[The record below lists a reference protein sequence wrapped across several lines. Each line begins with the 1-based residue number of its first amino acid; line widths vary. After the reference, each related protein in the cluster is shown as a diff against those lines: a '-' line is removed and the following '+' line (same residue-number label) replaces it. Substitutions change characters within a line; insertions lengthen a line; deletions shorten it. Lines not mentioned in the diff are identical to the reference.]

1 VLLRGSLWTFVAPI
15 GGSWRALVEPSSI
28 WTDDGLDACKGQ
40 NRATGA
46 GAMIAQSVADILNQ
60 HVTLSVEGI
69 DRMYLNV
76 FVPKLQ
82 HETGIVGFFRQHR
95 GQPLPSAALMQPMSR
110 AFVAKLESF
119 ATRHNVPL
127 VQFHKGQRKDDVMK
141 EHLRRFGKDEG
152 VVFIGKAQEKTP
164 VFRTEKRRN
173 PKSGQPYPWIVRS
186 TAMVNHYY
194 IYAVDRDFGP
204 FFLKFCSYFPFNAKL
219 CLNGHEYAKRQ
230 LAREGIA
237 FEALDNGVLSCAA
250 PARLQNICDGLS
262 AEKIDGFLRK
272 WLRLLPHP
280 FTGADRKA
288 GYRYDVSILQA
299 EFSLTQVLDR
309 PVHGHLFFEQVIR
322 ENLDLGRPERV
333 QLIFN
338 RKIDRR
344 TPGRFRTCILTPDVT
359 PALNVYY
366 KNARIKQYHKE
377 NRALRTETTIN
388 NTYDFG
394 IRKRLHNLPKLREIG
409 FAANRR
415 LLEVERLSHDCMLTE
430 NAFQTINGPI
440 AAGRQ
445 RASGLRFGDLRVQS
459 LLHGLIPFRLLVEGF
474 RCADLRQHL
483 AVLSGREAASI
494 SQGAITYQLRRLRL
508 HGLIERVPSSFRYRV
523 TEFGLRVA
531 LFFTRTYNRILRP
544 GLALALSSLRAIDAP
559 LKRAFEKLD
568 TELKLWIDQAQL
580 APQT

>member
-1 VLLRGSLWTFVAPI
+1 
-15 GGSWRALVEPSSI
+15 
-28 WTDDGLDACKGQ
+28 
-40 NRATGA
+40 
-46 GAMIAQSVADILNQ
+46 MIAQSVADILSH
-60 HVTLSVEGI
+60 HVKLALEGI

-76 FVPKLQ
+76 FVPRLQ
-82 HETGIVGFFRQHR
+82 HEMGIVGFFREHR
-95 GQPLPSAALMQPMSR
+95 GHPLPSAALMQPMSR

-119 ATRHNVPL
+119 AAQREIPL
-127 VQFHKGQRKDDVMK
+127 VQFRKGQRKDDVMK
-141 EHLRRFGKDEG
+141 EHLRKFREDEG
-152 VVFIGKAQEKTP
+152 VVFVGKAQEKTP

-173 PKSGQPYPWIVRS
+173 PKTGQPYPWIVRS

-194 IYAVDRDFGP
+194 IYAVDRNFGP

-219 CLNGHEYAKRQ
+219 YLNGHEYAKRQ
-230 LAREGIA
+230 LAQEGII

-250 PARLQNICDGLS
+250 PARLQKICDGLS

-288 GYRYDVSILQA
+288 GYRYDISILQA

-309 PVHGHLFFEQVIR
+309 PVHGRLFFEQVIR
-322 ENLDLGRPERV
+322 ENLDLGRPEEV

-344 TPGRFRTCILTPDVT
+344 TPGRFRTRILTQDVT
-359 PALNVYY
+359 PSLNVYY

-394 IRKRLHNLPKLREIG
+394 IGKRLHNLPKLREIG

-415 LLEVERLSHDCMLTE
+415 LLDVERLSHDCMLTE
-430 NAFQTINGPI
+430 DTFQTINGPV

-445 RASGLRFGDLRVQS
+445 RASGLRFADVHVQS
-459 LLHGLIPFRLLVEGF
+459 LLHGLIPFRLLPNGF
-474 RCADLRQHL
+474 RCADLRHHL
-483 AVLSGREAASI
+483 AILSGRDPDSI

-508 HGLIERVPSSFRYRV
+508 HGLIERVPNSFRYRV

-544 GLALALSSLRAIDAP
+544 GLALALPSLCAIDAP
-559 LKRAFEKLD
+559 LKRAFDKID
-568 TELKLWIDQAQL
+568 TQVNAWIEQAQL
-580 APQT
+580 APKT